1 MAAQRILSCA
11 AEAVAWLRAR
21 VAATAELRTDSRQV
35 AAGEAFI
42 AWPGYAHDGRAFVAN
57 ALAAGA
63 AACLVEADGLEAW
76 GFNDERIAALPGLKA
91 ATGAIADAWYGEPSA
106 RLNLVA
112 TTGTNGKTSTAWWT
126 AQALS
131 LAGQRCGVVGT
142 LGVGEPPTRLNPQAE
157 VVATGLTTPDPLT
170 LHRSLRAFER
180 SGFAACALEASS
192 IGVVEQRLAAAR
204 IQVAL
209 YTNFTPD
216 HLDYHGS
223 MEAYWAAKRVLFDWP
238 GLRAAVVNLDDAKG
252 AELAAELQ
260 GQGRLDLWTYSQQ
273 PGVAARLRAEA
284 VRYEAGGLA
293 FTLVETAAGGAVD
306 RAQLRSTLIGAYNVS
321 NLLAVL
327 GGLRAL
333 GLPLAQVAAMAA
345 EFTPVPGRMDRVSAL
360 QGCGADLPQVVV
372 DYAHTPDAMDQALQA
387 LRPFA
392 QARGGRLWCV
402 FGCGGNRD
410 ATKRPVM
417 GRIASERADEVI
429 VTSDNPRLEEPAAIV
444 VQVAAGCA
452 GPARV
457 RTEVGRAQ
465 AIALALA
472 EAAPADVLLLA
483 GKGHED
489 YQDAGGVKR
498 PFLDAAVAAQAQ
510 QRRVA
515 QAALPPLGELHA
527 MLAARVP
534 QAKLVGD
541 AETVC
546 RRVHSDSRSLRA
558 GDLFVAL
565 RGERFDA
572 ADFLPQARG
581 AGAVA
586 ALAER
591 GLATA
596 GLSGLEVP
604 DALAGLQQL
613 ATAWR
618 ARLALPLIGVTGS
631 NGKTTVTQMIA
642 SILRAWRGATAHATA
657 GNLNNHI
664 GVPLTVLGLRGH
676 HRAAVIELGMN
687 HPGEIAELAAIAQ
700 PTVALVNN
708 AQREHQEFMKTVE
721 AVARENG
728 AALSALPVDGVAV
741 FPADDP
747 YTPLW
752 RDLAGARCV
761 LTFALDDARCDAAA
775 DLQAAATWAGDHWA
789 VQMRSPAGEAD
800 LRLAVAGRH
809 NVKNALAA
817 TACALAAGCPLAD
830 IVRGLQAFAP
840 VKGRS
845 QVELLHTPAGDVTLV
860 DDSYNANPDSV
871 RAAIEVLADL
881 PAPRWLLLGDMGEV
895 GDQGPA
901 FHAEVGALAAERGI
915 EALWCAGTLARH
927 AAAACAAAGG
937 ATTVRAFDDTA
948 ALLQALGGAAVRPV
962 ARSVLV
968 KGSRFMKM
976 EQAVAVLRER
986 QPASGPA
993 EPQGAADAG

>member
-1 MAAQRILSCA
+1 MAAQRLLTSA

-35 AAGEAFI
+35 APGEAFI
-42 AWPGYAHDGRAFVAN
+42 AWPGYAHDGRAFVAA

-76 GFNDERIAALPGLKA
+76 GFDDERIAALPGLKA
-91 ATGAIADAWYGEPSA
+91 ASGAIADAWYGEPSA
-106 RLNLVA
+106 RLSLVA

-142 LGVGEPPTRLNPQAE
+142 LGVGEPPTRLNPQAA

-170 LHRSLRAFER
+170 LHRSLRAFGQA
-180 SGFAACALEASS
+180 GFAACALEASS

-223 MEAYWAAKRVLFDWP
+223 MDAYWTAKRGLFDWP

-252 AELAAELQ
+252 AELAGEL
-260 GQGRLDLWTYSQQ
+260 GREGRLDLWTYSQQ
-273 PGVAARLRAEA
+273 PGVPARLRAEA

-293 FTLVETAAGGAVD
+293 FALVETAAGGAVD
-306 RAQLRSTLIGAYNVS
+306 RAELRSTLIGDYNVS

-333 GLPLAQVAAMAA
+333 GLPLAQVAALAA
-345 EFTPVPGRMDRVSAL
+345 EFTPVPGRMDRVPA
-360 QGCGADLPQVVV
+360 GADQPQVVV
-372 DYAHTPDAMDQALQA
+372 DYAHTPDALDKALQA

-392 QARGGRLWCV
+392 RARGGRLWCV

-410 ATKRPVM
+410 AIKRPVM

-429 VTSDNPRLEEPAAIV
+429 VTSDNPRLEDPAAIV
-444 VQVAAGCA
+444 AQVAAGCS

-457 RTEVGRAQ
+457 RTVVDRGE

-498 PFLDAAVAAQAQ
+498 PFLDAAVATEAL
-510 QRRVA
+510 QRRAA

-527 MLAARVP
+527 MLATRLP

-541 AETVC
+541 AATVC
-546 RRVHSDSRSLRA
+546 RRVHSDTRSLRA
-558 GDLFVAL
+558 GDLFIAL

-591 GLATA
+591 GLASA

-613 ATAWR
+613 AAAWR
-618 ARLALPLIGVTGS
+618 ASLALPLVGVTGS

-664 GVPLTVLGLRGH
+664 GVPLTVLGLRAH

-687 HPGEIAELAAIAQ
+687 HPGEIAELATIAQ

-728 AALSALPVDGVAV
+728 AVLTALPADGVAV

-752 RDLAGARCV
+752 RELAGARRV
-761 LTFALDDARCDAAA
+761 LTFALAPTLEGEQADQPA
-775 DLQAAATWAGDHWA
+775 DLSAQATWAGDHWA
-789 VQMRSPAGEAD
+789 VRMHTPAGGAD

-817 TACALAAGCPLAD
+817 AACALAAGCPLDD

-915 EALWCAGTLARH
+915 EAFWCAGTLARH
-927 AAAACAAAGG
+927 AAAACVAAGAAAGG
-937 ATTVRAFDDTA
+937 ATAVRAFADTA
-948 ALLQALGGAAVRPV
+948 ALLQAVAEMAKAPP

-976 EQAVAVLRER
+976 EQVVAALR
-986 QPASGPA
+986 QAGA
-993 EPQGAADAG
+993 TGGAAHAG